1 MSCTCKYGAGLAG
14 VCGFCKY
21 RKATNKRLEKLEKS
35 ATLLDEAYARGV
47 ADERAKVVASL
58 RKRATELRDNLPD
71 NVAGELNDMADHYE
85 RGDHRKEGCC
95 DTRKT
100 TEVRSGNKAT

>member
-47 ADERAKVVASL
+47 ADERARVVADL
-58 RKRATELRDNLPD
+58 RAKGWQVGKQQRVVMFT
-71 NVAGELNDMADHYE
+71 VAD
-85 RGDHRKEGCC
+85 RIEGG
-95 DTRKT
+95 KH
-100 TEVRSGNKAT
+100 EEKP

>member
-35 ATLLDEAYARGV
+35 ATLLDEAYAQGV
-47 ADERAKVVASL
+47 ADERARVVADL
-58 RKRATELRDNLPD
+58 RKQNQLVYPSARFEAVRHALVLLANR
-71 NVAGELNDMADHYE
+71 YE
-85 RGDHRKEGCC
+85 RGKHEEKP
-95 DTRKT
+95 
-100 TEVRSGNKAT
+100 

>member
-1 MSCTCKYGAGLAG
+1 MSDPDKVLMQIIDTMLPILTGAMRSTVTG
-14 VCGFCKY
+14 
-21 RKATNKRLEKLEKS
+21 
-35 ATLLDEAYARGV
+35 LLDEAYARGV

-85 RGDHRKEGCC
+85 RGDHEEKP
-95 DTRKT
+95 
-100 TEVRSGNKAT
+100 